1 MSFKN
6 SSGLSI
12 KKRLP
17 LTDNLEKTLLQK
29 TIIVEK
35 TQRTNVLTFLAA

>member
-1 MSFKN
+1 
-6 SSGLSI
+6 
-12 KKRLP
+12 LP